1 MNPNEETLTELHDIE
16 DMPNK
21 IEKPKRVASQKQLDA
36 LSQAREKRKTK
47 KTALDN
53 VATIANAKPVEP
65 EPTIIIKKKTV
76 KKAVKPTII
85 QIESG
90 SDSDSSSDDEPP
102 TVIIRR
108 KNNKAPA
115 QAPAPAPVPAEPTKP
130 VIKLPIQYIRRA

>member
-1 MNPNEETLTELHDIE
+1 MNPNEETLTELPDIE
-16 DMPNK
+16 NR
-21 IEKPKRVASQKQLDA
+21 IEKPKRCASQKQLDA

-53 VATIANAKPVEP
+53 VEPIAKKPAEP
-65 EPTIIIKKKTV
+65 EPTIKKKTA

-90 SDSDSSSDDEPP
+90 SDSDSSTDDEPP

-108 KNNKAPA
+108 KNNKI
-115 QAPAPAPVPAEPTKP
+115 APAPIPIPIKPPAPEPIK
-130 VIKLPIQYIRRA
+130 KLPIQYIRRA